1 MFQKLFSLQIL
12 ELKNTNRNDLV
23 SKDLYLDDSRTRRL
37 IAEISCFEAYRYAQ
51 LQNRELKTELV
62 RVSRDRTKRKLE

>member
-1 MFQKLFSLQIL
+1 
-12 ELKNTNRNDLV
+12 LKNANRNDLV

-37 IAEISCFEAYRYAQ
+37 VAEISCFEAYRYAQ

-62 RVSRDRTKRKLE
+62 RVSRRDRTKKTKDPNNKKPYFLA